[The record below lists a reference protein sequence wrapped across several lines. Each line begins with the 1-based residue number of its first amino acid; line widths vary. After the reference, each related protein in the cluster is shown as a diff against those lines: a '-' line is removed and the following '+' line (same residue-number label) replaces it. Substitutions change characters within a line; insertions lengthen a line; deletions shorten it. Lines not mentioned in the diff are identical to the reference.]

1 MYQANSTDTDTHTN
15 TVISNS
21 QEGGSQ
27 EGGLGTEVTD
37 ENIEEE
43 EEETIPQL

>member
-1 MYQANSTDTDTHTN
+1 MLALTNSNTSSN

-21 QEGGSQ
+21 QEAVQ
-27 EGGLGTEVTD
+27 GTEVTD